1 MVYQYKKRI
10 VVDPKIMVGK
20 PIVKGTR
27 ITVELLLRL
36 MAQGMT
42 EKEILENYTH
52 LKKQDIKAVLGY
64 AAQTIEEARVLPLV
78 SPKAHKYA

>member
-1 MVYQYKKRI
+1 MTNQYQKRI

-20 PIVKGTR
+20 PIIKGTR
-27 ITVELLLRL
+27 ITVELILRL

-42 EKEILENYTH
+42 EKEILENYNH

-64 AAQTIEEARVLPLV
+64 AAHTIEEERVLPLA
-78 SPKAHKYA
+78 SPRVHKYA